1 MKHSL
6 QIEGFNL
13 RLRPVRLDDA
23 AFIVWLR
30 HLDHVK
36 GRVGDSAHDAP
47 AQEAWLEKYFEREG
61 DYYFIVETQ
70 GGISLGTHAIYEV
83 RGASAEQGRNIV
95 RPEVLAGA
103 PVGILGTNLAFDML
117 GLSEIRASVV
127 STNRQ
132 VLSLHRKAGF
142 KQGEIL
148 RAAQTI
154 GDQPVDL
161 IQFFLKAEDW
171 PKAREVMLPL
181 AELAGRLVLDW
192 DKSQTGQRQP
202 WETAK
207 I

>member
-1 MKHSL
+1 
-6 QIEGFNL
+6 
-13 RLRPVRLDDA
+13 
-23 AFIVWLR
+23 
-30 HLDHVK
+30 
-36 GRVGDSAHDAP
+36 
-47 AQEAWLEKYFEREG
+47 
-61 DYYFIVETQ
+61 
-70 GGISLGTHAIYEV
+70 
-83 RGASAEQGRNIV
+83 
-95 RPEVLAGA
+95 
-103 PVGILGTNLAFDML
+103 
-117 GLSEIRASVV
+117 
-127 STNRQ
+127 

-142 KQGEIL
+142 KQVEIL

-192 DKSQTGQRQP
+192 DKAQLGQRQP